1 MPACIVRTVI
11 DKGEFDLKSIKTAYL
26 LVVHK
31 NPDLVN
37 EFIAQLLQNGDCDI
51 YIHID
56 KKNESI
62 SKDIVRNEHVF
73 VCSEYE
79 VRWGSFEIVKA
90 AIELMRAANAAD
102 KGYTHFYFGSG
113 QDLLVK
119 KGLYGHLADNPEKI
133 FMQIYR
139 EVTKRDRASARYR
152 IRWPRK
158 YMIRNDRHFYRF
170 VRIWMQMLCKI
181 GIVCH
186 PNRIEL
192 NNPVKFYTGSTWFIA
207 PIEVMRYI
215 LDYIDDNPDYCMF
228 WEDSLASDLMFFQ
241 TIVMNSP
248 YACNVTDGLMYVR
261 WGETFA
267 TRNHPQDV
275 TIEDDKYI
283 EAGNYFCAR
292 KFDCNREAID
302 YYLRKTSS
310 GGCEEDCGDR

>member
-1 MPACIVRTVI
+1 MESVKI
-11 DKGEFDLKSIKTAYL
+11 AYL

-31 NPDLVN
+31 NPEQVN
-37 EFIAQLLQNGDCDI
+37 EFIAQLLQYGDCDI

-56 KKNESI
+56 KKNEAI
-62 SKDIVRNEHVF
+62 SKDIMRNEHVF

-90 AIELMRAANAAD
+90 AVRLMREASSAD

-119 KGLYGHLADNPEKI
+119 KGLYEHLADNPEKI

-158 YMIRNDRHFYRF
+158 YMIRDDRHFYRF

-186 PNRIEL
+186 PNKVKL
-192 NNPVKFYTGSTWFIA
+192 KNPVKFYTGSTWFIA
-207 PIEVMRYI
+207 PVEIMRYI
-215 LDYIDDNPDYCMF
+215 LGYIDDNPDYVMF
-228 WEDSLASDLMFFQ
+228 WEESLASDLMFFQ

-248 YACNVTDGLMYVR
+248 YAGDVAGGLMYVR

-275 TIEDDKYI
+275 TVDDDKII
-283 EAGNYFCAR
+283 EAGDYFCAR
-292 KFDCNREAID
+292 KFDGNRDAIE
-302 YYLRKTSS
+302 YYLKKTSS
-310 GGCEEDCGDR
+310 DDREKRGEE